1 MIFTREGIEWKYNRG
16 EAAQYIG
23 EQVRTHRRWRRK
35 YDAKRVSK
43 GDIYDTFIS
52 HKDQDTRIAL
62 IAAQCLSDHQ
72 GKSVYIDEM
81 DDALKVKGPSL
92 GNYLRKVIGKGKSL
106 FVVVS
111 HETLK
116 SWWVPYEVG
125 VGQALEREGSVL
137 KKRDDVNLPEY
148 LKYWYWHPCEIL
160 CSKCRN
166 KNWEQHVGLF
176 L

>member
-1 MIFTREGIEWKYNRG
+1 MIFTREGIEWKYNQG
-16 EAAQYIG
+16 ETAQYIE
-23 EQVRTHRRWRRK
+23 EQVRMHRRWKRK
-35 YDAKRVSK
+35 YDARRASK

-52 HKDQDTRIAL
+52 HKDRDTRIAL
-62 IAAQCLSDHQ
+62 IVAQCLSDHQ
-72 GKSVYIDEM
+72 EKSVYIDEM

-92 GNYLRKVIGKGKSL
+92 GNYLREVIERGKSL

-125 VGQALEREGSVL
+125 VGQTLERKGSVL
-137 KKRDDVNLPEY
+137 KKRDSVNLPEY
-148 LKYWYWHPCEIL
+148 LKSWYLRPYERL
-160 CSKCRN
+160 CSRCRIE
-166 KNWEQHVGLF
+166 NWEQHAGLF